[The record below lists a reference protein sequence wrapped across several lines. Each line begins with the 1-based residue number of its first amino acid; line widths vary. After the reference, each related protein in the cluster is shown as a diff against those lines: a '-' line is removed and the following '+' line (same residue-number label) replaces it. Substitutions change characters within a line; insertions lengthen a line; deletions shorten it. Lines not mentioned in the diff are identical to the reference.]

1 MSAADFI
8 AIAPLLAL
16 TLASVVLVL
25 SIALRRSHAV
35 AAWICALGL
44 VASLAGIYAALP
56 YADRMVTPLL
66 VVDGYS
72 MFYLGLLILAALG
85 VTVVSHGY
93 LATNA
98 GEAPKDEYYVLLLLA
113 TLGAATTVASAH
125 FAAFFLGLETLS
137 IALLGLIAYPHR
149 LERPVEA
156 SLKYLVLSG
165 VASSFLLFGIAL
177 VYAETGTLA
186 FAAMTGPAAAAV
198 TDGRYG
204 LAGIGLIVVGVGFK
218 LSVVPFHMWAPDVY
232 EGAPAPVSAFLAV
245 VSKCAVFALLLRY
258 FLTAEAFA
266 SANLLS
272 VLSAIAILSMIA
284 GNVAALLQDNVK
296 RILAYS
302 SIAHLGYALVAF
314 LAGGELAVEAVSI
327 YLAMYAITTLGAF
340 TVVSML
346 SRPAGGREAEMLEDY
361 RGLFWTR
368 PWVAAA
374 FAAMLLSL
382 AGIPLTLCFIGKF
395 YAVAA
400 GESAQLWVL
409 VAALVVGSVVS
420 LYYYLR
426 IAVVMLAARPD
437 RGAGDNDRSVSP
449 VRWPSAAVL
458 VLLTTALIGLG
469 VFPRPLVALV
479 RASAT
484 ELAASHTRTPTA
496 GVPRSSSAARAPR
509 TP

>member
-1 MSAADFI
+1 MSAADFF

-16 TLASVVLVL
+16 TLAAVVLVL
-25 SIALRRSHAV
+25 AIALRRSHTS
-35 AAWICALGL
+35 AAWICGLGL
-44 VASLAGIYAALP
+44 AAALAGIVYGSIP

-72 MFYLGLLILAALG
+72 VFYMTLLILAALG
-85 VTVVSHGY
+85 VTAISHGY
-93 LATNA
+93 LAARGRSVPN
-98 GEAPKDEYYVLLLLA
+98 DEYYVLLLLA

-149 LERPVEA
+149 AERPVEA
-156 SLKYLVLSG
+156 SVKYLVLSG
-165 VASSFLLFGIAL
+165 VASAFLLFGIAL
-177 VYAETGTLA
+177 VYAQTGTLA
-186 FAAMTGPAAAAV
+186 FAAMTAPGATPVGA
-198 TDGRYG
+198 GMYG
-204 LAGIGLIVVGVGFK
+204 LVGIVLIVVGVGFK

-232 EGAPAPVSAFLAV
+232 EGAPAPVTAFLAV

-258 FLTAEAFA
+258 FVAAEAFA
-266 SANLLS
+266 SPNL
-272 VLSAIAILSMIA
+272 VTILSAIAILSMLA

-314 LAGGELAVEAVSI
+314 LAGGEIAVEAVSI

-340 TVVSML
+340 AVVAML
-346 SRPAGGREAEMLEDY
+346 SRPEDGHEAETLEDY

-368 PWVAAA
+368 PWIAGA

-382 AGIPLTLCFIGKF
+382 AGIPLTLGFIGKF

-400 GESAQLWVL
+400 GVSARLWL
-409 VAALVVGSVVS
+409 PVAALVAGSVVS

-426 IAVVMLAARPD
+426 IAVVMLAARPAD
-437 RGAGDNDRSVSP
+437 ADATRNALH
-449 VRWPSAAVL
+449 WPSVAVL
-458 VLLTTALIGLG
+458 ALLTAALLGLG
-469 VFPRPLVALV
+469 VYPRPLVAVV
-479 RASAT
+479 RTSAS
-484 ELAASHTRTPTA
+484 ELAARPSATPAAAIPASPTA
-496 GVPRSSSAARAPR
+496 TGPRQER
-509 TP
+509 